1 MSRSVASKNNKLT
14 IMSGSTCE
22 GTVMLFPSVS
32 SRASAND
39 ETAPD
44 SLSDDCL
51 YHILLLAGPRAS
63 GTLGLTCS
71 YAYNRVLS
79 SLVTSSR
86 VWKVFAVQRWG
97 KACAQSVSDADS
109 SDPAAIAFNAGDE
122 DDVLS
127 PSSASPWYGYYR
139 QRCSSFPK
147 RPKQISH
154 LDLIQ
159 EHYASDP
166 YRLLTVCILCS
177 RTSGGYLVRNTAGQF
192 LEKYPTPTSVLEEK
206 DIDAMAKLLHPL
218 GLNRERTMK
227 RFVHDFLGPW
237 ADVKELH
244 GCGLFAKASFDV
256 FCRGDYK
263 TVLKDKKADRNVKAY
278 AAFVRRL
285 LANGGD
291 EEAEAMEE
299 AEAKEEEMK
308 MRAKE
313 AKKRK
318 PPRDRS
324 KPIPAKK
331 KQRAG
336 TRKSPRNSK
345 R

>member
-1 MSRSVASKNNKLT
+1 ML
-14 IMSGSTCE
+14 CWL
-22 GTVMLFPSVS
+22 LFPSVS
-32 SRASAND
+32 SSRANAND
-39 ETAPD
+39 ETAPE

-63 GTLGLTCS
+63 VTLGLTYS
-71 YAYNRVLS
+71 YAYNKVFS

-86 VWKVFAVQRWG
+86 VWKVFANQRWG
-97 KACAQSVSDADS
+97 KACAQFISDADS
-109 SDPAAIAFNAGDE
+109 SDPAATGTSRNAGEE
-122 DDVLS
+122 DDAPS

-139 QRCSSFPK
+139 QRCSSFPN

-177 RTSGGYLVRNTAGQF
+177 RTSGGYLVRTTAGQF
-192 LEKYPTPTSVLEEK
+192 LEKYPTPTSVLEEE
-206 DIDAMAKLLHPL
+206 DMDAMAKLLHPL

-237 ADVKELH
+237 TDVKELH

-263 TVLKDKKADRNVKAY
+263 AVLKDKKADRNVKAY

-291 EEAEAMEE
+291 EEAGAMEE
-299 AEAKEEEMK
+299 AEAMEEEMK
-308 MRAKE
+308 RKAKE

-345 R
+345 K

>member
-1 MSRSVASKNNKLT
+1 ML
-14 IMSGSTCE
+14 
-22 GTVMLFPSVS
+22 LFPSTSASS
-32 SRASAND
+32 SRANANDD

-63 GTLGLTCS
+63 TTLGLTCS
-71 YAYNRVLS
+71 SAYSKVLS

-97 KACAQSVSDADS
+97 KACAPLVSDADNS
-109 SDPAAIAFNAGDE
+109 ESITGSTADK
-122 DDVLS
+122 DDGV
-127 PSSASPWYGYYR
+127 PSALSASPWYGYYR
-139 QRCSSFPK
+139 QRCSSFPN

-159 EHYASDP
+159 EHYAFDP

-177 RTSGGYLVRNTAGQF
+177 RTSGGYLVRTTARQF
-192 LEKYPTPTSVLEEK
+192 LEKYPTPMSVLEEE
-206 DIDAMAKLLHPL
+206 DMDAMAKLLHPL

-227 RFVHDFLGPW
+227 RFVHDFLAPW
-237 ADVKELH
+237 TDVKELH

-263 TVLKDKKADRNVKAY
+263 VVLKDKKADRNVKAY

-285 LANGGD
+285 LASGGD
-291 EEAEAMEE
+291 EDAEAMEE
-299 AEAKEEEMK
+299 ADAREEEMK
-308 MRAKE
+308 RKAKE

-336 TRKSPRNSK
+336 TRQSPRNSK
-345 R
+345 K

>member
-1 MSRSVASKNNKLT
+1 MMN
-14 IMSGSTCE
+14 GSTCE
-22 GTVMLFPSVS
+22 GAVLLFPSVS
-32 SRASAND
+32 SSRANADD

-44 SLSDDCL
+44 SFSDDCL

-63 GTLGLTCS
+63 ATLGLTCS
-71 YAYNRVLS
+71 YGYGKVFS

-86 VWKVFAVQRWG
+86 VWKVFATQRWG
-97 KACAQSVSDADS
+97 KACAQLVSDADS
-109 SDPAAIAFNAGDE
+109 SDPAATGRSSNAGEE
-122 DDVLS
+122 DDAPS
-127 PSSASPWYGYYR
+127 SSSASSWYGYYR
-139 QRCSSFPK
+139 KRCSSFPN

-177 RTSGGYLVRNTAGQF
+177 RTSGGYLVRTTAGQF
-192 LEKYPTPTSVLEEK
+192 LEKYPTPTSVLEEE
-206 DIDAMAKLLHPL
+206 DMDAMAKLLHPL

-237 ADVKELH
+237 TDVKDLH

-299 AEAKEEEMK
+299 AEAKEEERK
-308 MRAKE
+308 RKAKE

-324 KPIPAKK
+324 KPIQTKK

-345 R
+345 K